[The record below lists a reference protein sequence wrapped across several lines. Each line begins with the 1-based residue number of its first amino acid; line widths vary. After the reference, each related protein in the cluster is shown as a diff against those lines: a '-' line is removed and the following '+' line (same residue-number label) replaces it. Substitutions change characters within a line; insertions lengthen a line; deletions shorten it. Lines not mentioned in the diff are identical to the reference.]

1 MPLINLTTNFK
12 SLKYGQDR
20 PGGGNSG
27 QPYVQYPL
35 PEVASQQYL
44 DFYQN
49 NKFNL
54 DFPLRG
60 GGPGLG
66 DTGPYITQAAKYDK
80 IRIEKFL
87 KDAPRGPIF
96 ILKQTALQLSNPKIQ
111 TGNQI
116 NLALGTQPFRF
127 LGNLENTRIYNGG
140 KNTLA
145 QVGVQGSGFH
155 FERHGTVPIN
165 PFQQTYIYVADDRIQ
180 NDLTRNRLLAL
191 YNTKIVRSD
200 RVSLN
205 DPTISIETLNTLGIS
220 RDSGLLFQYPGGPT
234 SVGGI
239 GLTTIHRRYI
249 SRIPT
254 LRTTPSYTSGST
266 ESGPSLQYLFETVIQ
281 SGSNTLYS
289 YNVDSTV
296 AYAYKNQSV
305 ITQPRLQSTDLNTT
319 VGTEIGTVNAR
330 GFNYAYNYAMLKD
343 DGNTRSIGAGR
354 ITADFRKSIV
364 ESDTQPNA
372 KNKLATTSGYST
384 TNNLETKYGIG
395 NPGTSELKRVRYDQ
409 SVNSG
414 NTSITTTQ
422 DEINMLD
429 VGKTGGTLDKRGY
442 LKDLITFRF
451 DTIEINKDTIPIVFR
466 AFLNSIQ
473 DNHSADYSSFRYVG
487 RGENF
492 YTYNGFNRE
501 ISFNFKIAAQSRA
514 EMKPLYRK
522 LNFLLSQL
530 YPDYRVGTGFMRA
543 PLTKLTIGDYIYA
556 QPGFLKG
563 LNVTI
568 PDDSPWEIANNQIEG
583 ADDEMYQLP
592 HYLEVS
598 CQFTPIH
605 DFLPRRGRGDRTNP
619 DASLIPPF
627 ITPNA
632 PGTNFFGIGKL
643 K

>member
-1 MPLINLTTNFK
+1 MPLLDLKTDLK

-60 GGPGLG
+60 GGSGLG
-66 DTGPYITQAAKYDK
+66 DRGPYIAQAAKYDR

-96 ILKQTALQLSNPKIQ
+96 LLKQTALQLSNPKIQ
-111 TGNQI
+111 VGSQI
-116 NLALGTQPFRF
+116 NLALGTQPLRF

-155 FERHGTVPIN
+155 FDRHGNVPIN
-165 PFQQTYIYVADDRIQ
+165 PFQQTYSYVANDRIQ
-180 NDLTRNRLLAL
+180 NNSTRNRLLVL
-191 YNTKIVRSD
+191 YSTKIERSD
-200 RVSLN
+200 RISLN
-205 DPTISIETLNTLGIS
+205 DPTTSIETLNILGIS
-220 RDSGLLFQYPGGPT
+220 RDSGLLFQYPGGPS

-266 ESGPSLQYLFETVIQ
+266 ESGPSLQYLFEKVIQ
-281 SGSNTLYS
+281 SGSNTLYN

-296 AYAYKNQSV
+296 AYAYNNKSV
-305 ITQPRLQSTDLNTT
+305 ITIPRTGSTDLNQGSTT
-319 VGTEIGTVNAR
+319 GTTSTINFGYALNYQQLLSRGEKNTNATIGQ
-330 GFNYAYNYAMLKD
+330 
-343 DGNTRSIGAGR
+343 
-354 ITADFRKSIV
+354 DFRLAIRG
-364 ESDTQPNA
+364 TIPQA
-372 KNKLATTSGYST
+372 KDKLAATPGYEGT
-384 TNNLETKYGIG
+384 GINNLETKYGIG
-395 NPGTSELKRVRYDQ
+395 NPGTNQLKRVRYNE

-414 NTSITTTQ
+414 GAPISSSQ
-422 DEINMLD
+422 DVINMLD
-429 VGKTGGTLDKRGY
+429 VGITGDTLDEQGHLR
-442 LKDLITFRF
+442 DLITFRF
-451 DTIEINKDTIPIVFR
+451 DTIEINEPTPTVPIVFR

-473 DNHSADYSSFRYVG
+473 DNHSADYTPFKYVG

-514 EMKPLYRK
+514 EMRPLYRK

-530 YPDYRVGTGFMRA
+530 YPDYRRGTGFMRA
-543 PLTKLTIGDYIYA
+543 PITKLTIGDYIYR
-556 QPGFLKG
+556 QPGFLRG

-568 PDDSPWEIANNQIEG
+568 PDDSPWEIANNQIKG
-583 ADDEMYQLP
+583 ADNEMYQLP

-605 DFLPRRGRGDRTNP
+605 DFLPRRGRGTGDS
-619 DASLIPPF
+619 ALIPPF
-627 ITPNA
+627 ITPNT
-632 PGTNFFGIGKL
+632 PPTNRFGIGKL
-643 K
+643 